1 MKTVGV
7 IGGLGPETT
16 SEFYLEI
23 VFGCYKNNKENRPP
37 ILIWNVPLKYEIE
50 EDLLKK
56 ATGEERYLPYLIDAA
71 KRLEKGGVDFLVMP
85 CNSLHIF
92 IEEIRNSVKIP
103 VLSIVEETAKF
114 LKKQKIS
121 KVGILATSTSL
132 KGKLYE
138 NVLEKEDIKQVV
150 PDGFDQ
156 AKIGKII
163 NNIVLNRQ
171 ANKDRKELLKI
182 IDKFAKTGVRDVIL
196 ACTDLQ
202 LLIPYHPKLRIY
214 DTMKI
219 FADATVREILKD

>member
-1 MKTVGV
+1 M
-7 IGGLGPETT
+7 
-16 SEFYLEI
+16 
-23 VFGCYKNNKENRPP
+23 
-37 ILIWNVPLKYEIE
+37 
-50 EDLLKK
+50 
-56 ATGEERYLPYLIDAA
+56 
-71 KRLEKGGVDFLVMP
+71 
-85 CNSLHIF
+85 
-92 IEEIRNSVKIP
+92 
-103 VLSIVEETAKF
+103 
-114 LKKQKIS
+114 
-121 KVGILATSTSL
+121 

-138 NVLEKEDIKQVV
+138 NVLEKEGIKQVV

-171 ANKDRKELLKI
+171 ANRDRKELLKI

-219 FADATVREILKD
+219 FADATVQEILKD